1 MGAAAMRDAGRLLAT
16 TGSLALPRVERKTAP
31 DRSGQKMCGAAT
43 AHGIAKPVAVSPS
56 EGSRP
61 AGTGPRVTGPAVRET
76 MRGWPL
82 SFRIAST
89 ASPRVAS
96 AAGARSGSSIGPRS
110 TRQGRAAEAS
120 AGAGGGAVGGGLEG
134 AGGRGGGLPV
144 WDQAGGG
151 LDVAGGVGGIGRS
164 RGSLR
169 QATSNQVID
178 ATRHPRTPSSYRATH
193 GGESAAPKLES

>member
-89 ASPRVAS
+89 ASPRVGS

-110 TRQGRAAEAS
+110 TRQG
-120 AGAGGGAVGGGLEG
+120 GG
-134 AGGRGGGLPV
+134 GGGLPV
-144 WDQAGGG
+144 GDEAGRRP
-151 LDVAGGVGGIGRS
+151 DVAGGVGGIGRS

-193 GGESAAPKLES
+193 GGESAAPKL